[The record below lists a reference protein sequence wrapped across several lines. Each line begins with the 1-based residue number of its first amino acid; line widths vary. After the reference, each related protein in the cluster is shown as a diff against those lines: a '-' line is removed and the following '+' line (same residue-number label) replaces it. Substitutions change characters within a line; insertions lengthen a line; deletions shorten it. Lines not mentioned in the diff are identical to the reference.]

1 MYSHNIIKYGNGGK
15 EMELIKRMIKKETV
29 FVISFLL
36 ALISSFI
43 VLPSEKYFNYIDFR
57 VLAIL
62 LGLMLIMSAMKRIG
76 IFDRICAFLLSK
88 IKNSRQ
94 LVYVL
99 VMLCF
104 FSSMLITNDVALV
117 AFVPFA
123 LYALKSS
130 GVEHKAIFTV
140 VMQTIAANLGSM
152 LLPSGNPQNL
162 YLYNLSEMGYVDF
175 ILLMLPYTILS
186 FILLTVIIF
195 IFCRKEPVTKIENKK
210 SLPYKSSEK
219 IKIMVYML
227 LFMVGIMTVCR
238 FVPFWIFLAGTAVLI
253 AVLDIKAFCGADY
266 FLLLTFTCFFI
277 FIGNIGSIQAVRD
290 YLQSLVNGREVLAG
304 VISSQFISNVPAA
317 LMLSGFTKNYSA
329 LIIGTD
335 IGGLGTLI
343 ASMASLIS
351 YKSFCVSFDGK
362 DGKNTKGRYLLMFSY
377 YNVVFLICLAALYM
391 ITVK

>member
-43 VLPSEKYFNYIDFR
+43 VLPSKKYIDYIDFR

-123 LYALKSS
+123 IYALKTS
-130 GVEHKAIFTV
+130 GLEHKAIFTV

-175 ILLMLPYTILS
+175 ILLMLPYTVLS
-186 FILLTVIIF
+186 LILLTVIIL
-195 IFCRKEPVTKIENKK
+195 IFCKNEPVAKIEYKK
-210 SLPYKSSEK
+210 SSPYKS
-219 IKIMVYML
+219 
-227 LFMVGIMTVCR
+227 
-238 FVPFWIFLAGTAVLI
+238 
-253 AVLDIKAFCGADY
+253 
-266 FLLLTFTCFFI
+266 
-277 FIGNIGSIQAVRD
+277 
-290 YLQSLVNGREVLAG
+290 
-304 VISSQFISNVPAA
+304 
-317 LMLSGFTKNYSA
+317 
-329 LIIGTD
+329 
-335 IGGLGTLI
+335 
-343 ASMASLIS
+343 
-351 YKSFCVSFDGK
+351 
-362 DGKNTKGRYLLMFSY
+362 
-377 YNVVFLICLAALYM
+377 
-391 ITVK
+391 